1 MEDKLQTNAK
11 QIRERLDKVRAI
23 MKAHNIDV
31 YVVPTGDYHI
41 SEYAGDYFKER
52 EYITGF
58 TGSAGTAV
66 ISADEAVLFTDGR
79 YYVQAERQLMGSSIT
94 LMRMGSE
101 VVPTLLEYCSSRLK
115 SGKTI
120 GFDGRCLEARQ
131 GIALRNAALEVKA
144 DCDYEF
150 NAIEE
155 IYENRAEFPHSRA
168 YYLDEKYSGESI
180 ESKLERVR
188 EGMKKEKAD
197 CHIVAALDDI
207 CWLYNIRGNDV
218 HCNPVIMSYSC
229 IYKDRAVLYT
239 DMDRLT
245 ANNGIIL
252 NKLEKAGVS
261 ISPYNQIYE
270 DISLLGTSTD
280 INIQP
285 DKQSAVNNEYRLLLD
300 TRRVN
305 TRLYMLAAANDNI
318 SIVDKQ
324 NPEVLLK
331 SIKNKTELDNLRAVH
346 IDDGLAVTRFIFWLK
361 DAIRSGQAITE
372 YMAAQYL
379 DGLRSRIS
387 DYVELSFDTISAYA
401 DNAAMMHYQ
410 ATKDNCARL
419 KEKGMLLVD
428 SGGQYLRGTTDVT
441 RTIALGPVTDEIK
454 KCYTLTLKGMLNLA
468 NAHFLYGCTGYNLDI
483 MARAPLWEENID
495 YRCGTGHGIGYLLNV
510 HEAPNGFRWK
520 HIQGVNDLAVLEE
533 GMVTSDEP
541 GVYVE
546 GQFGIRIENEIV
558 VVKDKENEYGSWLRF
573 DTFTAVPVELE
584 LIDKKYLNDKD
595 IEQLNTYH
603 KWVYECLSPYMEG
616 EELEKLKQSTRAI

>member
-23 MKAHNIDV
+23 MKDHNIDV

-66 ISADEAVLFTDGR
+66 ISEDEAVLFTDGR

-101 VVPTLLEYCSSRLK
+101 GVPTLLEYCSSRLG

-252 NKLEKAGVS
+252 NNLEKAGVS

-361 DAIRSGQAITE
+361 DAIRSGQTITE

-410 ATKDNCARL
+410 ATEDNCARL
-419 KEKGMLLVD
+419 MEKGMLLVD

-468 NAHFLYGCTGYNLDI
+468 NAHFLHGCTGYNLDI

-573 DTFTAVPVELE
+573 DTLTAVPVELE

-603 KWVYECLSPYMEG
+603 KWVYECLSPHMEG

>member
-23 MKAHNIDV
+23 MKARNIDV

-66 ISADEAVLFTDGR
+66 ISEDEAVLFTDGR

-101 VVPTLLEYCSSRLK
+101 GVPTLLEYCSSRLG

-155 IYENRAEFPHSRA
+155 IYENRAEFPHSKA

-188 EGMKKEKAD
+188 KGMKKEKAD

-245 ANNGIIL
+245 ANNGIML

-379 DGLRSRIS
+379 DRLRSRIS

-410 ATKDNCARL
+410 ATEDNCARL
-419 KEKGMLLVD
+419 SKKGMLLVD

-441 RTIALGPVTDEIK
+441 RTIALGPVTEEIK

-468 NAHFLYGCTGYNLDI
+468 NAHFLHGCTGYNLDI

-573 DTFTAVPVELE
+573 DTLTAVPVELE

-603 KWVYECLSPYMEG
+603 KWVYECLSPHMEG